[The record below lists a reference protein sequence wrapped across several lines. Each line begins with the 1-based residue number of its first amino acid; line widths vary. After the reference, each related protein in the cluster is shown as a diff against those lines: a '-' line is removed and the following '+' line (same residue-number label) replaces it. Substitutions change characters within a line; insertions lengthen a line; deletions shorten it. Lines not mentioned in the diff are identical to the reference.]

1 MRIENPEKKVR
12 LPSYVV
18 ETIKETAREIFGNGI
33 KLWLFG
39 SRVNPDAKGG
49 DIDLYLE
56 TEEGFNASKVIKFLA
71 KLEMKIG
78 ERKVDLIVRKFDA
91 TDEIAI
97 EAKTKGVR
105 LI

>member
-1 MRIENPEKKVR
+1 MRIENPEREIR
-12 LPSYVV
+12 LPTFVV
-18 ETIKETAREIFGNGI
+18 EAIKETAREVFGKDI

-39 SRVNPDAKGG
+39 SRVNPNAKGG

-91 TDEIAI
+91 KDEIAV